1 MPDTQAKV
9 ASPLQTGGKILKRL
23 LVLFAVA
30 TAFTWVLNHSSAPAE
45 TGAPP
50 AGFARGMLHGALMPG
65 ALPHLLLGEDVTIY
79 SPNNSG
85 RLYKLGYTVGVNGC
99 GAIFFGIFFWRVSR
113 WRKARALNGRVGS
126 Q

>member
-9 ASPLQTGGKILKRL
+9 TSPGQTGVKLLKRL
-23 LVLFAVA
+23 LILFAVA
-30 TAFTWVLNHSSAPAE
+30 TAFTWVLNHSAVPDGS
-45 TGAPP
+45 GVPP
-50 AGFARGMLHGALMPG
+50 AGFGRGMLHGALMPG

-79 SPNNSG
+79 SANNAG

-99 GAIFFGIFFWRVSR
+99 GALFFGVFFWRVSR
-113 WRKARALNGRVGS
+113 WRKARALNGRAPA

>member
-9 ASPLQTGGKILKRL
+9 STPLQTGGKILKRL

-30 TAFTWVLNHSSAPAE
+30 TAFTWVLNHSSAPAG
-45 TGAPP
+45 TDAPP
-50 AGFARGMLHGALMPG
+50 AGFAQGMLHGALMPG

-79 SPNNSG
+79 SPHNSG

-99 GAIFFGIFFWRVSR
+99 GAIFFGIFFWRVGR
-113 WRKARALNGRVGS
+113 WRKARALNGQAGP

>member
-1 MPDTQAKV
+1 MSDTQAKV
-9 ASPLQTGGKILKRL
+9 SSPLQIGGRLVSRL

-30 TAFTWVLNHSSAPAE
+30 TAFTWILNHSSTTAGTDA
-45 TGAPP
+45 AP
-50 AGFARGMLHGALMPG
+50 AGFAKGMLHGALMPG
-65 ALPHLLLGEDVTIY
+65 ALPHLLLGEDVAIY
-79 SPNNSG
+79 ANHNSG

-113 WRKARALNGRVGS
+113 WRKSRGLNGRTNG

>member
-1 MPDTQAKV
+1 MSDTQAKV
-9 ASPLQTGGKILKRL
+9 STPLQTGGRLLKRL
-23 LVLFAVA
+23 LVLVAVA
-30 TAFTWVLNHSSAPAE
+30 TAFTWVLNHSSAPVGTEA
-45 TGAPP
+45 AP

-99 GAIFFGIFFWRVSR
+99 GAIFFGVFFWRVSR
-113 WRKARALNGRVGS
+113 WRKARAQQPGP
-126 Q
+126 

>member
-9 ASPLQTGGKILKRL
+9 SAPLQTGVKLLKRL

-30 TAFTWVLNHSSAPAE
+30 TAFTWVLNHSSTAVG
-45 TGAPP
+45 TDAPP
-50 AGFARGMLHGALMPG
+50 AGFAKGMLHGALMPG
-65 ALPHLLLGEDVTIY
+65 ALPHLLLGEDVAIY
-79 SPNNSG
+79 SNHNSG

-113 WRKARALNGRVGS
+113 WRKARALNGRPAG